1 VGGFAGKLAVLWPL
15 SKPAA
20 PLSKKQMS
28 SWHKMQQLGDKG
40 KECVVCEVW
49 RNGDAGKKRTYVMKQ
64 FKQNKSSNA
73 VVCEAD

>member
-1 VGGFAGKLAVLWPL
+1 
-15 SKPAA
+15 
-20 PLSKKQMS
+20 
-28 SWHKMQQLGDKG
+28 MQQLGDKG